1 MDLNEFIQETLSQII
16 QGVKDTQ
23 EYALKNGACI
33 NPNRFGAISPKA
45 IMTVGND
52 DISVIQKV
60 DFEVSL
66 TSTSSSSGKASIRV
80 LSGDIAKETSAIN
93 KVKFSIILTLPTM
106 KPNF

>member
-1 MDLNEFIQETLSQII
+1 MELNEFIQETLSQII

-23 EYALKNGACI
+23 EYAQKNGACI
-33 NPNRFGAISPKA
+33 NPNRFGTISPKA
-45 IMTVGND
+45 IMTVGD
-52 DISVIQKV
+52 DGISAIQKV

-66 TSTSSSSGKASIRV
+66 ISTDCINGKASIKV
-80 LSGDIAKETSAIN
+80 LSGDIAKETSAVN